1 MDAQPWTAMLASHVV
16 QVTLLVGLVWGV
28 TKLVAK
34 ERPHLAH
41 SLWILVLLKC
51 LSPPTWGSPT
61 SIFSWLSTSI
71 ASIQRSTFESELPR
85 PNRMSQAVSQADS
98 ASYKIRV
105 GRGDQEAYED
115 GTKLNPP
122 NYLES
127 LMSQRIHA
135 IGVCRWLT
143 SIVLATIA
151 AGFVFGLTRT
161 WIRLLRFLRSAYASG
176 YREDAPINE
185 KVRQLCK
192 QLGVRRCV
200 PVRIIR
206 NEIGPVVVG
215 LIKPTILLPELIVRG
230 KSTRQLEPLLAHEL
244 IHIRRGDL
252 WWALLQTIA
261 TSLWWFHPLVRIAG
275 QMVTRE
281 SERSCDEETVMSL
294 GCSPG
299 EYARSLLDVLE
310 RKHQLQ
316 LAPALPGVRPVDI
329 TLNRME
335 RIMKLGQGSHPR
347 TPRWIWATLIL
358 GCALALPGASI
369 GLTQED
375 KPMNDPSGPTSDV
388 PIRETKAPSPALF
401 EEYRCDVGDLLDML
415 IDQNYSYDEAK
426 KRLLENLPISESL
439 SLGNVTSDLGLA
451 GEAMVSFAEPK
462 VIERE
467 LHISGS
473 PPQIKAI
480 ENALARLRK
489 DGFQQVTVAIQI
501 MHFAPQ
507 DFKLISKDW
516 FDTKIDSPGPSIQL
530 LDTETT
536 DALSKHP
543 KVNCLYLPRVV
554 CMSGQNVTVSQRDT
568 KTPKQR
574 GEVASFDDTNMV
586 VLPVI
591 TDENAIQLSYDLT
604 MSETPVQAD
613 SEDNSAAQ
621 KIVQLA
627 IHKTVHAGESL
638 VASGIRKK
646 IKGEDRILVIC
657 VTPSLG
663 GIDFQTQ
670 VRFESLLQQSN
681 PPKQNRLQVQGR
693 LTAAP
698 NDPSIDPPTDDEVL
712 HVIEKSRMSLGND
725 ARIQTP
731 IPVIHLKKVHEWVDK
746 ARFVPLIGHAAQYH
760 TLYECTLEQPATP
773 GIVESVYFDH
783 THFHMVSE

>member
-1 MDAQPWTAMLASHVV
+1 MEAQSWTTMLASHVV
-16 QVTLLVGLVWGV
+16 QVTILVGMVWGV

-41 SLWILVLLKC
+41 ALWILVLLKC
-51 LSPPTWGSPT
+51 LAPPTWGSPT

-71 ASIQRSTFESELPR
+71 ASLQRSAFESELLR
-85 PNRMSQAVSQADS
+85 PDLMSQAVSQADL

-105 GRGDQEAYED
+105 GKGDQEAYVD
-115 GTKLNPP
+115 GAKLDPS

-127 LMSQRIHA
+127 FLSQRIYAMSGWPWMASVVLGA
-135 IGVCRWLT
+135 I
-143 SIVLATIA
+143 AF
-151 AGFVFGLTRT
+151 GFVFGLTRT
-161 WIRLLRFLRSAYASG
+161 WIRLRRFLRSAYASG

-192 QLGVRRCV
+192 QLGVRRSV
-200 PVRIIR
+200 PVRIIK
-206 NEIGPVVVG
+206 NQIGPVVVG
-215 LIKPTILLPELIVRG
+215 LIKPTILLPELIVHR

-261 TSLWWFHPLVRIAG
+261 TSIWWFHPLVRIAG

-299 EYARSLLDVLE
+299 EYAKSLLDVLE

-335 RIMKLGQGSHPR
+335 RIMKLGQGSHQR
-347 TPRWIWATLIL
+347 TPRWIWATLLL

-369 GLTQED
+369 GLTQD
-375 KPMNDPSGPTSDV
+375 GKPMNVPSGPTSDV
-388 PIRETKAPSPALF
+388 PIPETKAPRPALF

-415 IDQNYSYDEAK
+415 IAQNSSYDEAK
-426 KRLLENLPISESL
+426 KRLLENLPTSEPL
-439 SLGNVTSDLGLA
+439 SFGKVTSDLGLA
-451 GEAMVSFAEPK
+451 GEAMVILPELK

-473 PPQIKAI
+473 QPQIKAI

-489 DGFQQVTVAIQI
+489 DGFQQVTIAIQI
-501 MHFAPQ
+501 MHFAPK

-516 FDTKIDSPGPSIQL
+516 LDTKIDGPGASIQL
-530 LDTETT
+530 LHTETT

-543 KVNCLYLPRVV
+543 KVNCLHLPRVV
-554 CMSGQNVTVSQRDT
+554 CMSGQKVTVSQRDT
-568 KTPKQR
+568 KTSKQG
-574 GEVASFDDTNMV
+574 GEVASFEDINME
-586 VLPVI
+586 VLPAI
-591 TDENAIQLSYDLT
+591 TDENAIQISYELT
-604 MSETPVQAD
+604 MSKTPVQAD

-621 KIVQLA
+621 RTVQLV
-627 IHKTVHAGESL
+627 IHKTVPAGESL

-646 IKGEDRILVIC
+646 MNGEDRILVIC
-657 VTPSLG
+657 VTPVG

-670 VRFESLLQQSN
+670 VRFESLLQQST
-681 PPKQNRLQVQGR
+681 PQKQNRLQVQGR

-698 NDPSIDPPTDDEVL
+698 NDPAIDPPTDDEVL
-712 HVIEKSRMSLGND
+712 HVIEKWRMSLGND
-725 ARIQTP
+725 TRIQTP
-731 IPVIHLKKVHEWVDK
+731 IPVIHLKKVQEWVDK
-746 ARFVPLIGHAAQYH
+746 ARFVPLIGNAAQYH